1 METVMTRTP
10 VVCLLLLFSSL
21 LTLAQE
27 STESADKS
35 LILALEGAWNQAELH
50 HDANAAAAILADT
63 FISIDHHGTL
73 LNKARYLA
81 DLKDTSFH
89 PEEISNSETSV
100 YLYGDVAIVTS
111 AYRTKG
117 TDGGKPFAHHG
128 RFTDT
133 WIKKNGKWQCVADQ
147 ETLIN

>member
-1 METVMTRTP
+1 MTPTP
-10 VVCLLLLFSSL
+10 VVCCLLLFSSL

-27 STESADKS
+27 SPESADKS

-63 FISIDHHGTL
+63 FISVDHHGTL
-73 LNKARYLA
+73 LNKSRYLA
-81 DLKDTSFH
+81 DLKDRSFH
-89 PEEISNSETSV
+89 PEEISNSDTSV

>member
-81 DLKDTSFH
+81 DLKDPSFH

>member
-1 METVMTRTP
+1 MTRTP
-10 VVCLLLLFSSL
+10 VVCFLLLFSSL

-27 STESADKS
+27 SAESADKS

-73 LNKARYLA
+73 LNKSRYLA
-81 DLKDTSFH
+81 DLKDQSFH
-89 PEEISNSETSV
+89 PEEISNSDTSV

-117 TDGGKPFAHHG
+117 TDGGKPFSHHG

>member
-1 METVMTRTP
+1 MTRTA
-10 VVCLLLLFSSL
+10 VLCFLLLLPLPARTQNSADSSG
-21 LTLAQE
+21 
-27 STESADKS
+27 DKS

-63 FISIDHHGTL
+63 FISVDHHGTL
-73 LNKARYLA
+73 LNRAKYLA
-81 DLKDTSFH
+81 DLKDTSFK
-89 PEEISNSETSV
+89 PEEISNADAAV
-100 YLYGDVAIVTS
+100 YLYGDTAIVTA

-133 WIKKNGKWQCVADQ
+133 WIKRNGKWQCIADQ
-147 ETLIN
+147 ETLMN

>member
-1 METVMTRTP
+1 MPRTP
-10 VVCLLLLFSSL
+10 TICFLLLLLPLITF
-21 LTLAQE
+21 AQE
-27 STESADKS
+27 NTESADKS
-35 LILALEGAWNQAELH
+35 LILALESAWNQAELH

-63 FISIDHHGTL
+63 FVSVDHHGTQ
-73 LNKARYLA
+73 LNKSEYLA
-81 DLKDTSFH
+81 DLNGPSFH
-89 PEEISNSETSV
+89 PEEISNSDTSV

-111 AYRTKG
+111 AYRTRG

-133 WIKKNGKWQCVADQ
+133 WVRKDGKWKCVADQ

>member
-1 METVMTRTP
+1 MMRIRF
-10 VVCLLLLFSSL
+10 LLVLLPL
-21 LTLAQE
+21 LALAQDNTSSSE
-27 STESADKS
+27 KS

-50 HDANAAAAILADT
+50 HDAAAASAIMADT
-63 FISIDHHGTL
+63 FISVDHHGKVF
-73 LNKARYLA
+73 NKSQYLA

-89 PEEISNSETSV
+89 PEEISNSDTSV
-100 YLYGDVAIVTS
+100 YVYGDTAIVTS

-117 TDGGKPFAHHG
+117 TDDGRAFVHRG

-133 WIKKNGKWQCVADQ
+133 WIKRNGQWQCIANQ